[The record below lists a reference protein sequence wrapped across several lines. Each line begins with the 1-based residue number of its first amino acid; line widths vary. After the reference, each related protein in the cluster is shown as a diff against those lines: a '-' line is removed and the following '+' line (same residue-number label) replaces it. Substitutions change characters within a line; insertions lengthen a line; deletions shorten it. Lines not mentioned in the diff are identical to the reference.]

1 MDIYLSVNNREQV
14 ICLPVLPSE
23 FTVSK
28 PLSNEVFETVTQ
40 GELNLIGK
48 SKLKSI
54 SWSSFFPSKDYPF
67 LRDKSNTAFGYVYL
81 LDTWYSQKLPMRLI
95 ITETPINMACTIE
108 DFSYTI
114 KKDGDMY
121 YNITLSEVKL
131 IL

>member
-28 PLSNEVFETVTQ
+28 PHSNEVFETVTQ

-54 SWSSFFPSKDYPF
+54 SWSSFFPSKDYAF
-67 LRDKSNTAFGYVYL
+67 LRDKSYTAFGYVYM

-121 YNITLSEVKL
+121 YSITLSEV
-131 IL
+131 ILVQ